1 MNVFFPGRLP
11 LSLLLALLLLLGLLL
26 LLKVFKEREPVGQR
40 LHLRHVGEF
49 SRDVGGRGV

>member
-1 MNVFFPGRLP
+1 MNLSFPGRLP

-49 SRDVGGRGV
+49 SRDVGARGV